1 MSNFVSDF
9 SITDFLSFYE
19 LNMSVARVA
28 ASWGLSIQQINL
40 INLFNPSLMADLA
53 AGGYNEEM
61 RQRLKVLNYG

>member
-1 MSNFVSDF
+1 
-9 SITDFLSFYE
+9 
-19 LNMSVARVA
+19 MSVARVA

-61 RQRLKVLNYG
+61 GQRLKVLNYG